1 MRFHQALREAV
12 RYINQEWRSQIGREG
27 KAWVAGQTAT
37 MIQQEML
44 GDGVTAEE
52 IHDFVDDYAQ
62 LFLEEETKMGLHPG
76 EAGTLPEV

>member
-12 RYINQEWRSQIGREG
+12 RYINNRWRSQIGREG

-44 GDGVTAEE
+44 GDGVTVAVVRGQF
-52 IHDFVDDYAQ
+52 DPVLAD
-62 LFLEEETKMGLHPG
+62 L
-76 EAGTLPEV
+76 